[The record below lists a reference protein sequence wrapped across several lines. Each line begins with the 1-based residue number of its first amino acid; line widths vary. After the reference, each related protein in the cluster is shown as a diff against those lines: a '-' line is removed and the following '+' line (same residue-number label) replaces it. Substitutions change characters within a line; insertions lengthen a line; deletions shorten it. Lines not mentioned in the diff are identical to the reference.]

1 MIQFTNVKKSYEHG
15 HPVLDGINLTIQ
27 DGEFV
32 FIVGESGAGKT
43 TMMKLMLREEK
54 IDSGRLIVGDA
65 DLSKISKFRVPKY
78 RRKLGVVFQD
88 FRLFPNMTV
97 YENVAFA
104 MRVVGTPG
112 KVIKRKVPHVL
123 QIVGLEDK
131 ARRFPRELSGGE
143 QQRVALA
150 RALVNNP
157 EIIIADEPT
166 GNIDPQMSRDIM
178 SMLVHVNKLGKTV
191 LVVTHETD
199 LVDFFQQ
206 RVVRLK
212 NGKIAEDTYYGG
224 DPS

>member
-1 MIQFTNVKKSYEHG
+1 MIKFKNVTKSYQKDHA
-15 HPVLDGINLTIQ
+15 VLDGLNLTIN

-43 TMMKLMLREEK
+43 TMMKLLLREEK
-54 IDSGRLIVGDA
+54 PDSGKLIVGDM
-65 DLSKISKFRVPKY
+65 DLTRISSFKVPKY

-97 YENVAFA
+97 FENVAFA
-104 MRVVGTPG
+104 MRVVGTHR
-112 KVIKRKVPHVL
+112 KVINRKVPHVL

-131 ARRFPRELSGGE
+131 AKRFPRELSGGE

-191 LVVTHETD
+191 IVVTHETD
-199 LVDFFQQ
+199 LVDYFHQ

-212 NGKIAEDTYYGG
+212 DGKIIEDSIVGG
-224 DPS
+224 DLS

>member
-1 MIQFTNVKKSYEHG
+1 MIKFTNVTKSYQKDHT
-15 HPVLDGINLTIQ
+15 VLDGLNLTIN

-43 TMMKLMLREEK
+43 TMMKLLLREEK
-54 IDSGRLIVGDA
+54 PDSGKLVVGDT
-65 DLSKISKFRVPKY
+65 DLTRISSFRVPKY

-97 YENVAFA
+97 FENVAFA
-104 MRVVGTPG
+104 MRVVGTHR
-112 KVIKRKVPHVL
+112 KVINRKVPHVL

-131 ARRFPRELSGGE
+131 AKRFPRELSGGE

-191 LVVTHETD
+191 IVVTHETD
-199 LVDFFQQ
+199 LVDYFHQ

-212 NGKIAEDTYYGG
+212 GGKIAEDTYYGG